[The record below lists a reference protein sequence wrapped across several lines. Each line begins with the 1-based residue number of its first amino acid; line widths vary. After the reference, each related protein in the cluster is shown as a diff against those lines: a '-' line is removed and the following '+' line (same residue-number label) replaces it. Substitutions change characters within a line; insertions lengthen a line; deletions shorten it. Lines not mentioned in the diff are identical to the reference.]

1 MVQLLSVSAVIGV
14 VALLNC
20 SSAIAF
26 VVPGQQLQLSS
37 KSSISQLHSPE
48 SKTVARPT
56 RTAIFSNTK
65 DDDRKSPKTPTPPE
79 KDEND
84 EGFGQD
90 EEGRLRIIVEDE
102 KVTNSPKPP
111 TPKATRSPLKS
122 SVSTSSG
129 VPKPPS
135 NSPPKR
141 TLTPE
146 EEKLAVAAGIGG
158 IFVGAALGGII
169 DAQNPDI
176 DLYVSP
182 LVPPI
187 IGAVSVSAFGFIAG
201 RSDGAAGGVARNVLG
216 RGTVGTGNAI
226 AAGVDSAVD
235 AAVSSAKNKVKETT
249 DDIKAIPSNIQKAA
263 AAKAQETKEE
273 IISIPGKIQTAAV
286 ETATDIADEIKAT
299 PGRIAENTKK
309 AVEDAVDDTLDAVE
323 EFVDDVKAIPQKAI
337 DSVEE
342 SISSV
347 LGTTGTQLP
356 RPPLAPPKTE
366 SIDKKKKPPAPP
378 KALPPTAGKEKKPL
392 IPKIE
397 SIKIDVPK
405 IPKVS
410 LPSVPVATNAQP
422 QKPKAKKS
430 EPDSTTKSEGSL
442 LDRVKLKSFNKDISF
457 DEKTGRFFE
466 TGPTPKIE
474 APKFKVEVPS
484 VKLPTIDIPTPKAP
498 KPTSSAPSSDQKSK
512 AQAEKN
518 RKAEEEKAAA
528 KKAAA
533 LKREQENLARA
544 EAARQRKEEEERKQA
559 EAAEVKRRK
568 QLESKRKEEEAR
580 QAAEAR
586 KLALEEARKE
596 KLEAQARAIEER
608 RRQAEEQRK
617 AREEKLR
624 QQQEASKGSALKVKR
639 QQAAEKSLEQAKSRT
654 TVSLGSLFGF
664 GSGDETGQEPAKET
678 KNASAKA
685 PKGVPVVT
693 SWTQNND
700 GSITGKISGSSMFSD
715 GEVVTT
721 SPVPQ
726 GATPSSV
733 VTTSSG
739 SRYFLEEK
747 ATRSFGFI
755 FGGSKGRMEPASAP
769 APVVDPKREA
779 AERKKAEAA
788 AATKRRQEEAEARRI
803 AAAEAAERKK
813 REAEERTAA
822 AKAAAEEKKQA

>member
-1 MVQLLSVSAVIGV
+1 MVRLLSASAAIGV
-14 VALLNC
+14 VLLNC
-20 SSAIAF
+20 SSAHAF
-26 VVPGQQLQLSS
+26 VVPGQRLQLCSR
-37 KSSISQLHSPE
+37 SSISQLCSPQ
-48 SKTVARPT
+48 SKAATKPT
-56 RTAIFSNTK
+56 RTVIFSDAK
-65 DDDRKSPKTPTPPE
+65 DDDEKSPTPPTPPE
-79 KDEND
+79 EDEND

-90 EEGRLRIIVEDE
+90 EEGRLRIIVEEE
-102 KVTNSPKPP
+102 KVAKSPKPP
-111 TPKATRSPLKS
+111 TLTPPKTA
-122 SVSTSSG
+122 VSTSSG

-158 IFVGAALGGII
+158 IFVGAALGGIV
-169 DAQNPDI
+169 DVQNPDI

-182 LVPPI
+182 LVPPV

-201 RSDGAAGGVARNVLG
+201 QSDGAAGGFARNVLG

-226 AAGVDSAVD
+226 AAGVDGAVD
-235 AAVSSAKNKVKETT
+235 AVVSSAKNKVKETT
-249 DDIKAIPSNIQKAA
+249 DEIKAIPSNIQKAA
-263 AAKAQETKEE
+263 VAKAQETKEE

-347 LGTTGTQLP
+347 LGTTGAQLP
-356 RPPLAPPKTE
+356 RPPLAPPKAE
-366 SIDKKKKPPAPP
+366 SNDKKKKPPAPP
-378 KALPPTAGKEKKPL
+378 KALPPTAGKERKPL
-392 IPKIE
+392 IPKID

-410 LPSVPVATNAQP
+410 LPSVPVATKAQP
-422 QKPKAKKS
+422 QSSQAKKS
-430 EPDSTTKSEGSL
+430 EPDSSAQAEGGL
-442 LDRVKLKSFNKDISF
+442 LDSVKLKSFNKDISF

-474 APKFKVEVPS
+474 APEFKVDLPA
-484 VKLPTIDIPTPKAP
+484 VKLPTLDIPTPKAP
-498 KPTSSAPSSDQKSK
+498 KSTSSP
-512 AQAEKN
+512 EKN
-518 RKAEEEKAAA
+518 REAEEEKAAA

-533 LKREQENLARA
+533 LKREEEKLARA
-544 EAARQRKEEEERKQA
+544 EAARQRKEEEERKRA
-559 EAAEVKRRK
+559 EAAEMKRQK
-568 QLESKRKEEEAR
+568 QLESKRKAEEAR

-586 KLALEEARKE
+586 KLAIEEARKE
-596 KLEAQARAIEER
+596 KLEAQARAIEAR
-608 RRQAEEQRK
+608 RLQAEEQRK
-617 AREEKLR
+617 ARDEKLR
-624 QQQEASKGSALKVKR
+624 QQQEASKGASLRVKR
-639 QQAAEKSLEQAKSRT
+639 RQAAEKSLEQAKSRT

-664 GSGDETGQEPAKET
+664 GSDDETSQEPATDT
-678 KNASAKA
+678 KKVSVKV

-693 SWTQNND
+693 SWTQNTD

-726 GATPSSV
+726 GAKPSSV

-739 SRYFLEEK
+739 SRYFFVHRLLGV
-747 ATRSFGFI
+747 F
-755 FGGSKGRMEPASAP
+755 
-769 APVVDPKREA
+769 
-779 AERKKAEAA
+779 
-788 AATKRRQEEAEARRI
+788 
-803 AAAEAAERKK
+803 
-813 REAEERTAA
+813 
-822 AKAAAEEKKQA
+822 